1 MQSSWLSLADPFLL
15 TGLAGIAVMVAYAFF
30 GLRQGQEMLDRGP
43 SRDLASHG
51 DPEPVVYNLD
61 LPAPDGAA
69 DHELILSCPHCGFS
83 GPMDD
88 PSAVGETVDCPLC
101 EESFLVLEPDTSA
114 NHAIA
119 Q

>member
-1 MQSSWLSLADPFLL
+1 MQSSWLSFANTFLL
-15 TGLAGIAVMVAYAFF
+15 TGLAGIVVMVAYAF
-30 GLRQGQEMLDRGP
+30 LRLRRRQETADDMP
-43 SRDLASHG
+43 SS
-51 DPEPVVYNLD
+51 DPPSQDAPAPLVYSFD
-61 LPAPDGAA
+61 LPAPDGGA
-69 DHELILSCPHCGFS
+69 DHELFLSCPHCGFS

-101 EESFLVLEPDTSA
+101 EEAFLVLEPDTSA